1 MDMNT
6 LAEQKVKTLRD
17 MPAHAR
23 VWIYKTARSL
33 GQAEQKLIRE
43 HGALF
48 TATWAAHGAALDAC
62 VDVLEDRFVAVAVD
76 EVQALAS
83 GCSIDKSVGFI
94 KQLEMDL
101 NLMLTDRMVVVF
113 ERDGGIHSTRLQDL
127 PALIAEGELSSD
139 TIVFDDLVDTVGE
152 LRKRFRVRLAD
163 SWMNRFLS

>member
-1 MDMNT
+1 MNT
-6 LAEQKVKTLRD
+6 LTEQKVKTLQD
-17 MPAHAR
+17 MPTHAR
-23 VWIYKTARSL
+23 VWIYKTARDL

-43 HGALF
+43 SGAVF
-48 TATWAAHGAALDAC
+48 TGTWAAHGAPLDAT

-113 ERDGGIHSTRLQDL
+113 EREGEIHSTRLQDL
-127 PALIAEGELSSD
+127 PALIAEGEFTLD
-139 TIVFDDLVDTVGE
+139 TIVFDDLVTTVGE
-152 LRKRFRVRLAD
+152 LRGRFRVRLAD